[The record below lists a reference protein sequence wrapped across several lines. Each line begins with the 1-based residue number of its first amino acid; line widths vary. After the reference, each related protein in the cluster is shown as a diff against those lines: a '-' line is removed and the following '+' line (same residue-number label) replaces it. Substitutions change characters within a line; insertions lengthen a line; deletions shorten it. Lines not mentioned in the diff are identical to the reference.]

1 MCVCVFLNFNDD
13 VPSIEGDLSAVAP
26 RRRLRVSPFVLEGAC
41 CCCKYGARSDIDN
54 CVGVTTGFPP
64 THLGLRATS

>member
-1 MCVCVFLNFNDD
+1 MYFFFSEISNDD

-26 RRRLRVSPFVLEGAC
+26 RRRLRVSPFVLEGA
-41 CCCKYGARSDIDN
+41 KYGARSDIDN